1 MTSLLVTVFYT
12 YMQAMLALS
21 AAIFLVSPRNSVAPL
36 SIILLDDSG
45 KASQA
50 AAFSVVIMAVVL
62 IVAGGFNLAVG
73 VLFARRQERIL
84 S

>member
-1 MTSLLVTVFYT
+1 MRAMVT
-12 YMQAMLALS
+12 LS
-21 AAIFLVSPRNSVAPL
+21 AVIFLVSPRNSVAAVSVL
-36 SIILLDDSG
+36 LLDDSG

-73 VLFARRQERIL
+73 VLYARRQERIL